1 MLLNVGMKETY
12 PNPCHPPPV
21 SSCGQVQIS
30 TMSHLLSPRKIACLG
45 GVTEVRP
52 DEGWGRNPDLSPGG
66 ASGMPGG

>member
-30 TMSHLLSPRKIACLG
+30 TIAITWPRRCRRSRMSLRSRAVMGDVAGDRG
-45 GVTEVRP
+45 G
-52 DEGWGRNPDLSPGG
+52 EGENRRGEE
-66 ASGMPGG
+66 